1 MSFHIGVKDTVV
13 NLRRPREARK
23 NKFDS
28 SCGFVVMLRDF
39 RVDLTVTYLS
49 VRKAIAT
56 KGFCRVG
63 VRFVETWTCSVR
75 VVSLFVKIIFELLN

>member
-1 MSFHIGVKDTVV
+1 
-13 NLRRPREARK
+13 
-23 NKFDS
+23 
-28 SCGFVVMLRDF
+28 MLRDF

-75 VVSLFVKIIFELLN
+75 VVSLFVKIIFELLNRDINQNQEGIGLEPNKLALTLSNLALLALL